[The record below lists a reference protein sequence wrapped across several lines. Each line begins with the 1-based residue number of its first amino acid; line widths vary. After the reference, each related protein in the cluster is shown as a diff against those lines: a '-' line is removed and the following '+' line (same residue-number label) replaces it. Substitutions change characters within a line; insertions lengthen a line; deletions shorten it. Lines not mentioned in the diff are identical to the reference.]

1 MGQSFEIEPI
11 LKKLLDKHK
20 ELVEM
25 KKLIPSVL
33 VIMALFILAACTA
46 DQTEPIAAT
55 RPAVTAVP
63 DQPTPSPSPTPV
75 LTPFATELPS
85 FPTPPVLS
93 DGLDPF
99 VQQLQRFLVDPNY
112 GYMQATMSDPIA
124 VGAWRSEWRMYD
136 PAQMVAEFQNNA
148 LPAPSAVQFTGL
160 STEEITSLIGQ
171 PPASLFDPATNVV
184 AALHSTGWGQS
195 ASDEAILFITEQDG
209 RYVWS
214 AFLYTTGPFADAS
227 PSTVAAPVGLIY
239 TITDNGLYQVQP
251 DGQPRQLL
259 DAQTANTPNLRVA
272 PDGRHA
278 AYINDEQ
285 QLWLIDTATGEQQ
298 QLAADFT
305 TSGYLSWGDKDTL
318 FVGIWLDPSE
328 GEGPNNGHIATLDIT
343 SGDLFILDETRLSSG
358 RPSLLSDY
366 NLIAF
371 DVSKD
376 SQDDIFSGR
385 IYHPDSGV
393 QTFDQ
398 TAYAGHDRNAIANP
412 VWSPDPNK
420 IAWLTG
426 GGGRFMVQL
435 FDIEAKTAVTIF
447 DWDPARFGALV
458 PSPVWSPDGQWLALE
473 VWANGPEG
481 SGLWLLAA
489 DGSSQ
494 TLVDADGHDPYWV
507 NADLLVYNLNDGP
520 RLYDVASAMAFKM
533 DLPEGS
539 WVLGVTNEADLQA
552 QLGPQLGPQSDAS
565 QVTDTATPQANLPD
579 PAELEMTTTTAA
591 SPDGRWQATVSQSE
605 PVTVGDGEQFYA
617 SLTIEN
623 GSTTWEPVA
632 GWRAYGLGYVY
643 PAVYQW
649 SQDSRYLYY
658 TNKIAVDGCAVF
670 LNATDLYRFDVR
682 TGDNVELLSSGLTW
696 DLALSP
702 DETSLAYTSFNG
714 QSIVVAVRDI
724 ATGNEQSVAVADTGP
739 DAQSGNIVWSPD
751 GTQLLLTVAHDPC
764 GSNWTHSIIRLNV
777 AAVTAVTLIEKDA
790 RQFTIMEWPNAEGTT
805 ARLTDK
811 AGQIWLL
818 DLDSGDLTAE

>member
-1 MGQSFEIEPI
+1 
-11 LKKLLDKHK
+11 
-20 ELVEM
+20 M
-25 KKLIPSVL
+25 KKLITSVL

-160 STEEITSLIGQ
+160 STEEITGLIGQ

-195 ASDEAILFITEQDG
+195 AGDEAILFITEQDG

-239 TITDNGLYQVQP
+239 TIIDNGLYQVQP

-285 QLWLIDTATGEQQ
+285 QLWLIDTASGDQQ

-343 SGDLFILDETRLSSG
+343 SGDLNILDESRLSGS

-366 NLIAF
+366 NWVAF
-371 DVSKD
+371 DVYPA
-376 SQDDIFSGR
+376 SQDDITNGR
-385 IYHPDSGV
+385 LYHPDSG
-393 QTFDQ
+393 QQIFDQ
-398 TAYAGHDRNAIANP
+398 TTFSGNSGNGIFNP
-412 VWSPDPNK
+412 AWSPDPNK
-420 IAWLTG
+420 IAWMTFVEERRL
-426 GGGRFMVQL
+426 VQV
-435 FDIEAKTAVTIF
+435 FDMEAKTAETIF

-458 PSPVWSPDGQWLALE
+458 PSPVWSPNGQRLALE

-520 RLYDVASAMAFKM
+520 RLYDIASQMVFKM

-539 WVLGVTNEADLQA
+539 WVLGVTNEADLLA
-552 QLGPQLGPQSDAS
+552 QSDINH
-565 QVTDTATPQANLPD
+565 VTDTATPQANLPD

-591 SPDGRWQATVSQSE
+591 SPDGGWQATVGQSE

-623 GSTTWEPVA
+623 GSTTWQPVA

-670 LNATDLYRFDVR
+670 LNATDLYRFDVQ
-682 TGDNVELLSSGLTW
+682 TGDNIELLPSGLTGN
-696 DLALSP
+696 LALSP

-714 QSIVVAVRDI
+714 QSIVVTVRDI
-724 ATGNEQSVAVADTGP
+724 ATGNEQSVVVADTGP
-739 DAQSGNIVWSPD
+739 DGQSGNIVWSPD
-751 GTQLLLTVAHDPC
+751 GAQLLLTVAHDPC
-764 GSNWTHSIIRLNV
+764 SPNSTHSIIRLNV
-777 AAVTAVTLIEKDA
+777 AGVTAVTLIEKDA
-790 RQFTIMEWPNAEGTT
+790 RQFTIMEWPDPEEAT
-805 ARLTDK
+805 ARLKDK
-811 AGQIWLL
+811 EGQTWLL
-818 DLDSGDLTAE
+818 DLDSGDLIAE